1 MNRHARKEQVK
12 DCATCIGCVV
22 WFAAIVAVVPPLF
35 VLLWRVVADFWG
47 W

>member
-1 MNRHARKEQVK
+1 MTQHVGRERFK
-12 DCATCIGCVV
+12 DSMTCIGCVV
-22 WFAAIVAVVPPLF
+22 WLAATVAVVPPLF